1 MTILKLFFPGEF
13 EDAYVYMG
21 RLVTLTGNR
30 SVRFHDL
37 DEITA
42 KLEEG
47 YPDLAPA
54 LQLAFARN
62 DWLASEQFRSICRS
76 PGVYSAIR
84 EAYARFPQP
93 AIVIEEGLD
102 YRPEEDLKIKAR
114 VLLDLLI
121 YNSQVYVASD
131 AGLYR
136 MTLDLASGDYLGV
149 PETKLEA
156 RCLSTTAGYGS
167 VHASCGDE
175 GLFSSFDEGSSSLS
189 SRESEMHAVAVSS
202 FRTQWLGYDL
212 VSYSTATS
220 PLLLHSQR
228 EEAESAGPERERKQI
243 IGFDEEHLDLG
254 YLLKALVIKRK
265 LAADDLQFV
274 YNSSRTFFVRTYDG
288 VLLHFWHKLEN
299 YRR

>member
-1 MTILKLFFPGEF
+1 MLL
-13 EDAYVYMG
+13 
-21 RLVTLTGNR
+21 
-30 SVRFHDL
+30 H
-37 DEITA
+37 
-42 KLEEG
+42 
-47 YPDLAPA
+47 A
-54 LQLAFARN
+54 LPYDF
-62 DWLASEQFRSICRS
+62 
-76 PGVYSAIR
+76 G
-84 EAYARFPQP
+84 
-93 AIVIEEGLD
+93 
-102 YRPEEDLKIKAR
+102 
-114 VLLDLLI
+114 
-121 YNSQVYVASD
+121 
-131 AGLYR
+131 
-136 MTLDLASGDYLGV
+136 LASGDYLGV

-156 RCLSTTAGYGS
+156 RCLSTTVGYGS

-254 YLLKALVIKRK
+254 YLLKALVLKRK

-274 YNSSRTFFVRTYDG
+274 YNSSRIFFVRTYDG
-288 VLLHFWHKLEN
+288 SFYTFGISSKSVGDEVPELTFTKRYDGTSACVIGAHSTHAGQVVETDSDVQLFSNNTWSTITPSEAISVRTFPRSKRFQNLVAITLEDGILLAAVIDDSQPSVHSDV
-299 YRR
+299 RRSSLRRRSSPMDTRKELGRAGVDDFPF